1 MADRAGS
8 RKAVV
13 DFGLPA
19 FLGPPVALLL
29 PLFELACVA
38 ALIPASLAWWGAAGL
53 LAMLVAFTAAIS
65 VNLALGRR
73 PDCHCFGQ
81 LHSGGIGWKTLVRN
95 GALLSL
101 AAFVMW
107 QGPRQADANALAWLG
122 GLDRFEAAVLCFAAL
137 AAAQV
142 WFSVHVLR
150 QNGRLMLRMEAL
162 EGKLGSSAE
171 APPAGLVVN
180 SAAPAFSLQAL
191 DGGSVTLEMLREKA
205 KPILLVFGEPA
216 CSLCNALLPDVAQWQ
231 REYADRLLIVPISRG
246 TAEENRAKIA
256 KLELRS
262 MLLQKDRETAQA
274 YLVTG
279 SPTAV
284 LLREGLIASSLAEGA
299 DAIRSLVGRATLPP
313 PVKKGDPVPSLK
325 LADLTGKTMDL
336 ATVRGSRTLLLFWSP
351 ACGFCQ
357 QMLAEV
363 KDWERHRAPGA
374 PDLLVISGGSFESN
388 QQQGFRSRVLLDPN
402 FGAGEV
408 FGAGGTP
415 SAVLLD
421 EDGRVASEVSVG
433 AQEVFVLAGKISAG
447 NGGIRPVSR

>member
-1 MADRAGS
+1 
-8 RKAVV
+8 
-13 DFGLPA
+13 
-19 FLGPPVALLL
+19 
-29 PLFELACVA
+29 
-38 ALIPASLAWWGAAGL
+38 
-53 LAMLVAFTAAIS
+53 
-65 VNLALGRR
+65 
-73 PDCHCFGQ
+73 
-81 LHSGGIGWKTLVRN
+81 
-95 GALLSL
+95 
-101 AAFVMW
+101 
-107 QGPRQADANALAWLG
+107 
-122 GLDRFEAAVLCFAAL
+122 
-137 AAAQV
+137 
-142 WFSVHVLR
+142 
-150 QNGRLMLRMEAL
+150 
-162 EGKLGSSAE
+162 
-171 APPAGLVVN
+171 
-180 SAAPAFSLQAL
+180 
-191 DGGSVTLEMLREKA
+191 
-205 KPILLVFGEPA
+205 
-216 CSLCNALLPDVAQWQ
+216 
-231 REYADRLLIVPISRG
+231 
-246 TAEENRAKIA
+246 
-256 KLELRS
+256 